1 MTGQNTNS
9 NTASA
14 VLIYEQF
21 SDLYD
26 SIEGSVWMSVEQR
39 DTILNGLAVMI
50 AQYEGIARWNV
61 GDVSEGADG

>member
-1 MTGQNTNS
+1 MTAQNTNS

-61 GDVSEGADG
+61 GEVSEAADG